1 MTTKLVGSVACMFG
15 AVTAACAP
23 AAEDPAEDSDQG
35 AQVETELS
43 PDDAEDESPD
53 LRFHQHLS
61 ISRVFTLDPA
71 GPNPFFFAKYSV
83 NHAWSK
89 LARGSDGVCMSIDTR
104 RLEPGAYTT
113 WFRVFNDP
121 DACSHPD
128 PAGAQCSRL
137 DIPACQAAGTCSVL
151 WVTGTIVGVD
161 GKSHVSACLDEGEM
175 PGFVFFGDGLTDAQG
190 AEIHVVMKHHGEAA
204 FSVADPADQARL
216 GRQVSRPGGNC
227 EAMAG
232 DTLAACP
239 DLQVTYHGVN

>member
-1 MTTKLVGSVACMFG
+1 MRMKMFGGVACMFG
-15 AVTAACAP
+15 AMTAACGP
-23 AAEDPAEDSDQG
+23 ADNDPVEDSAQG
-35 AQVETELS
+35 AQSEDALPSDE
-43 PDDAEDESPD
+43 DDEESPH
-53 LRFHQHLS
+53 LRYTQQLS
-61 ISRVFTLDPA
+61 VSRVFTLDPA
-71 GPNPFFFAKYSV
+71 GPNPFFFAKSRVKY
-83 NHAWSK
+83 AWSK
-89 LARGSDGVCMSIDTR
+89 LTRGSNGVCLSIDTR

-151 WVTGTIVGVD
+151 WVTGTIVGID

-175 PGFVFFGDGLTDAQG
+175 PGFVFFGGGLTDAQG
-190 AEIHVVMKHHGEAA
+190 AEIHAVMKHHGDAA
-204 FSVADPADQARL
+204 FSVSNPADQARL

-227 EAMAG
+227 EAMPG
-232 DTLAACP
+232 DTLTACP